1 MEFKI
6 IMDID
11 KIKVYSPYNP
21 EFVRRIKHMKGKWR
35 DGCWEVRADLIEEV
49 RALMVEIYGRDDRPT
64 KMVNIKVTAK
74 EALTSDYCSGIEM
87 FGRSICRAY
96 GRDSGAKISDGIVF
110 LKGDCTSDGSMKN
123 WYTKIFEGS
132 VFIVYDVPVLAL
144 EFENP
149 YANDIKIEVME
160 KKESINKADLMKE
173 KEQLLKR
180 IAEIDELLQ
189 KGE

>member
-64 KMVNIKVTAK
+64 KMVNIKVCLLYTSH
-74 EALTSDYCSGIEM
+74 LTHYPLM
-87 FGRSICRAY
+87 RQ
-96 GRDSGAKISDGIVF
+96 K
-110 LKGDCTSDGSMKN
+110 
-123 WYTKIFEGS
+123 
-132 VFIVYDVPVLAL
+132 
-144 EFENP
+144 
-149 YANDIKIEVME
+149 VMLCMVHLQRY
-160 KKESINKADLMKE
+160 SP
-173 KEQLLKR
+173 LL
-180 IAEIDELLQ
+180 
-189 KGE
+189 